1 MVPAGVLFWAAEAR
15 AVIDTIKIKQ
25 YFFMMQTFIPVTV
38 AQILANGLNRLTYN
52 FYKTAG
58 YKVLHQYRAV

>member
-1 MVPAGVLFWAAEAR
+1 
-15 AVIDTIKIKQ
+15 
-25 YFFMMQTFIPVTV
+25 MMQTFIPVTV